1 MTSSTHASKDTRQAR
16 NSWELLDE
24 KVPQQPPKASA
35 SLNTLGTSL
44 EPFTARFTHI
54 PELQRWYTV
63 LNKPQWKKNVS
74 WHVKLYGSSSRE

>member
-1 MTSSTHASKDTRQAR
+1 MTSSSHASKDTRQAR

-24 KVPQQPPKASA
+24 KVPQQTPKESA
-35 SLNTLGTSL
+35 SLSTLRTSL
-44 EPFTARFTHI
+44 EPFTARFTHV
-54 PELQRWYTV
+54 PELQRFYTV